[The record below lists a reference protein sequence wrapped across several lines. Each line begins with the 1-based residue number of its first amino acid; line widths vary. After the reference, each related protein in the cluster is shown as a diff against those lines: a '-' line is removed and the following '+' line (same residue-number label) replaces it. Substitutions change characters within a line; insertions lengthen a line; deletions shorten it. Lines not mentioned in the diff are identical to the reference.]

1 MLLSFSM
8 SRSPSLPFEIPI
20 IVLTTDQNVSSKAF
34 SWRTL
39 LPVQKEAPSGATRL
53 HPQGKGGPAMDYIF
67 EGRVSREDGV
77 CIRTQ

>member
-1 MLLSFSM
+1 M
-8 SRSPSLPFEIPI
+8 SHSSSAPFEIPI
-20 IVLTTDQNVSSKAF
+20 IVLMNPNETSKAF

-39 LPVQKEAPSGATRL
+39 LPVQKIAPSGATRL